1 MCGFSALVT
10 LTSSDCSDCKLRSLT
25 STIRADPKTNGYTNG
40 SSLIN
45 GRNGAHLNGRSNGN
59 ETQGKSKVAAQLQA
73 AVDALNHRGPD
84 ESNVWVNED
93 GTVGLGHCRLSI
105 VDLSPS
111 GSQPLHSDDGL
122 IHAVVNGEIYDHDRI
137 RDYCI
142 SEHGYRFIGHSDSE
156 LVLALYKICGAPAMF
171 EHLRGEFSFVL
182 YDSRLKRTIACRDR
196 YGIKPIVWT
205 VVGQKLLI
213 ASETKAFLS
222 MGWKAE
228 WDVKAIVDAGW
239 MTDDRTLFKG
249 VRKILPGYWM
259 EITGGEIQ
267 HHKYW
272 DAEYQNKVCLINR
285 LLVETARY

>member
-1 MCGFSALVT
+1 MCGFSAIIT
-10 LTSSDCSDCKLRSLT
+10 LRPSAHSDGALG
-25 STIRADPKTNGYTNG
+25 STISANSNTNGYTNG
-40 SSLIN
+40 SSLNHGLN
-45 GRNGAHLNGRSNGN
+45 GSHLNGHSDSN
-59 ETQGKSKVAAQLQA
+59 EAQGKSNIAAQLQA
-73 AVDALNHRGPD
+73 AVDAINHRGPD

-137 RDYCI
+137 RDFCI
-142 SEHGYRFIGHSDSE
+142 SEHGYQFVGHSDSE

-182 YDSRLKRTIACRDR
+182 YDSHLERIIACRDR

-213 ASETKAFLS
+213 ASETKAFMS
-222 MGWKAE
+222 MGWQAE

-259 EITGGEIQ
+259 EVTGGEIQ

-272 DAEYQNKVCLINR
+272 DAEYKDKVCLING
-285 LLVETARY
+285 LPIKSAQY